1 MMMKKQFNRMKQLA
15 NVGRVQ
21 DATDLLCDDLAQVE
35 QRLEP
40 TRKACQIVHK
50 KLTGC
55 LQSQPGLDMEKKMKK
70 LPLTALAA
78 GMAESF
84 KDFDVDSSI
93 RKVLEMC
100 CCIENKLAKEL
111 AEYELQME
119 KEVLEPLNKLSEEDL
134 PDILRDKKLFA
145 KHSCDWTNAKNRQA
159 QSNSGAQAKLDGLRE
174 EVEEAWRKVEQSKDQ
189 YSADLYLFA
198 TKEDS
203 YANYYMRLL
212 ELQANYHK
220 NSLHILNDIISEVKE
235 NNSFAGSPLQS
246 PSLGVYGVA
255 LETHLRTSSRKI
267 ALPIEECVKMLLTKG
282 MKEEGLF
289 RLAAAAS
296 ILKKLKSGL
305 DSGNIDP
312 TEFYSDPHAVAGALK
327 SYLREL
333 PEPIM
338 TFELYND
345 WFKASSEKNTEAKLE
360 VFRDICRRLP
370 NENYDNLRYL
380 VKFLAKLAEL
390 QEINKMSP
398 SNIAIVLG
406 PNLLWSQNEGDTATL
421 DMASASSV
429 QVVTVIEPLIQLAD
443 QLFPGENDFG
453 ETQMPEAMNTN
464 VSDEMSLSALNI
476 KEEVPV
482 AEAPPMPQKE
492 TISDS
497 FSISTA
503 SSIESNAIP
512 IIKSGSISRRTS
524 QWEKSPDRNLSR
536 EEPIKQAPTPH
547 TEGPKIT
554 ENVPATLTTKP
565 KPSTGSGASPK
576 PAKRGVMQKPALSH
590 IRYPES
596 LSASKAVSRNLSLS
610 RPRGQMNSPGPS
622 NISRSSSSVQD
633 ISTAKKKKTIAGPLK
648 APNIP
653 PPLPPSQKTVSK
665 QM

>member
-1 MMMKKQFNRMKQLA
+1 MLMKKQFNRMKQLA

-55 LQSQPGLDMEKKMKK
+55 LQGQPGLDMEKKMKK

-134 PDILRDKKLFA
+134 PDILRNKKLFA

-174 EVEEAWRKVEQSKDQ
+174 EVEETWRKVEQSKDQ

-203 YANYYMRLL
+203 YANYFMRLL

-338 TFELYND
+338 TFELYNE

-360 VFRDICRRLP
+360 ILRDICRRLP
-370 NENYDNLRYL
+370 SENYDNLRYL

-406 PNLLWSQNEGDTATL
+406 PNLLWPQNEGDTATL

-443 QLFPGENDFG
+443 QLFPGENDFE
-453 ETQMPEAMNTN
+453 ETQMPEAMNTK

-497 FSISTA
+497 LSVSTA
-503 SSIESNAIP
+503 SSIESNTIP

-524 QWEKSPDRNLSR
+524 QWEKSPDRNHSK

-547 TEGPKIT
+547 TEGPKT
-554 ENVPATLTTKP
+554 TQNVPVTLTTKP
-565 KPSTGSGASPK
+565 KPSIGSGASPK
-576 PAKRGVMQKPALSH
+576 SAKRGVMQKPALSH
-590 IRYPES
+590 AKYPES
-596 LSASKAVSRNLSLS
+596 LPTGKAVNRNLSLS
-610 RPRGQMNSPGPS
+610 RPRGQMNSPVPS

-633 ISTAKKKKTIAGPLK
+633 TSTARKKKTIVGPIK